1 MDATAQA
8 GACRTVEEEMK
19 KVELRASGDIV
30 PFPDATSRAP
40 RRPSGAGEARG
51 VIVLFTGVRYDRLPE
66 VPPGPFGP
74 LATQGSPRR
83 RRRRS

>member
-1 MDATAQA
+1 
-8 GACRTVEEEMK
+8 MK

-30 PFPDATSRAP
+30 PFPDATSRVT
-40 RRPSGAGEARG
+40 RRPSAAGEARG

>member
-30 PFPDATSRAP
+30 PFPDAASRVT
-40 RRPSGAGEARG
+40 RRPSAAGEARG
-51 VIVLFTGVRYDRLPE
+51 VIVLFTGD
-66 VPPGPFGP
+66 PGRAAPSAP
-74 LATQGSPRR
+74 SLLIEAASSR
-83 RRRRS
+83 

>member
-1 MDATAQA
+1 VDATAQA

-30 PFPDATSRAP
+30 PFPDAESRAT
-40 RRPSGAGEARG
+40 RRPFAVGEARG
-51 VIVLFTGVRYDRLPE
+51 VVVLFTGVRYDRQPELP
-66 VPPGPFGP
+66 PDPFGP
-74 LATQGSPRR
+74 LAAQGSPRR

>member
-1 MDATAQA
+1 VDATAQA

-30 PFPDATSRAP
+30 PFPDAASRVT
-40 RRPSGAGEARG
+40 RRPSVEGEARG

-66 VPPGPFGP
+66 VPPVPFGP